1 MDWTESMTHIW
12 NNQERTT
19 LLMGR
24 FQPWH
29 DGHQALFEEALLRT
43 PQVLIAV
50 RDTEGVDEKN
60 PFNFEFVKTRI
71 DVALV
76 SHVGRYQVW
85 LLPNITNQIYGRDV
99 GYVIERVHL
108 DAHIESI
115 SATKIRQHMSDQAGN
130 NSQ

>member
-1 MDWTESMTHIW
+1 MTHMW

-29 DGHQALFEEALLRT
+29 DGHQALFEQALMRA

-50 RDTEGVDEKN
+50 RDTEGVDDKN
-60 PFNFEFVKTRI
+60 PFNFEFVKARI
-71 DVALV
+71 DAAL
-76 SHVGRYQVW
+76 SNAVGRYQVM

-115 SATKIRQHMSDQAGN
+115 SATKIRQHMRDQAGSE
-130 NSQ
+130 SQ